1 MQLRNEDPNEEWRR
15 VFTDRIMELAANEA
29 DVLQVA
35 DWAIQAQTVHGG
47 RNATEVAGEQWRSG
61 VPPIPE

>member
-1 MQLRNEDPNEEWRR
+1 
-15 VFTDRIMELAANEA
+15 MELAANEA

-47 RNATEVAGEQWRSG
+47 RDATEVAGEQWWSG